1 MPTFIK
7 QLASALTL
15 SLAIT
20 SYSAA
25 NNDPALSLSEDPD
38 TTTIHSYIKNLT
50 PQKMSVG
57 TPSKKMSNAPYPLTD
72 FDVPVKGTTELAA
85 DFPKYF
91 SSIGL
96 AKPTV
101 LTETFSYVSGN
112 KQCQFTATIEVSLK
126 DKEGDIERVPHWSG
140 YGKSTGSEAAD
151 CSTEIL
157 QVKQSYPYSMAIE
170 FSLE

>member
-7 QLASALTL
+7 QCASGLTL

-25 NNDPALSLSEDPD
+25 NNDRVISLSEDPD

-50 PQKMSVG
+50 PQKMSVA
-57 TPSKKMSNAPYPLTD
+57 TPSKKMSNAPYPITD
-72 FDVPVKGTTELAA
+72 FDVPAKGTTEFAA
-85 DFPKYF
+85 DFLRYF
-91 SSIGL
+91 SSIEL

-101 LTETFSYVSGN
+101 LSETFSYVSGN
-112 KQCQFTATIEVSLK
+112 KQCQFTATIEVRLK
-126 DKEGDIERVPHWSG
+126 DKEGDVERVPHWSG
-140 YGKSTGSEAAD
+140 YGKSTGNEAAD

-157 QVKQSYPYSMAIE
+157 QVKTSYPYSMAIE